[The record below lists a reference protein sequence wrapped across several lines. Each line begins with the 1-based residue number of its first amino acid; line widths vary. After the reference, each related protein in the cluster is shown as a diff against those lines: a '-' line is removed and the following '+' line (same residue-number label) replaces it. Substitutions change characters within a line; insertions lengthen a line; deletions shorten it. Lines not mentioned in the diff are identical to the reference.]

1 MVYQYILEYYT
12 TTKRPGGETV
22 TTTEWDVGRAVNE
35 PELLNH
41 EETKREAE
49 SFKERRSAL
58 CQKDYSDAYGY
69 YAQIRFLKNASCYA
83 GPGSHLD
90 DDRRV
95 PESSGRCTA
104 ESEGV

>member
-1 MVYQYILEYYT
+1 MDKEDVVYQYILEYYT

-49 SFKERRSAL
+49 SFKERGGAHYVK
-58 CQKDYSDAYGY
+58 KDYSDAYSY

-83 GPGSHLD
+83 GQ
-90 DDRRV
+90 
-95 PESSGRCTA
+95 A
-104 ESEGV
+104 AI